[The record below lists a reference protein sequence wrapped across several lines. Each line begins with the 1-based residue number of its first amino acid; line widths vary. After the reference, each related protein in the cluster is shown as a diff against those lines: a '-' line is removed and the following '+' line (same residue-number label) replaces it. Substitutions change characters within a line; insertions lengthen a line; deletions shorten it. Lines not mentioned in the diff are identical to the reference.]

1 MHGSVTG
8 RFPFVLHPIAC
19 LCDMIQ
25 GLHRNSR
32 SSTAIGGETPSDMY
46 GTAKHGAGVE
56 QRDDDGGDD
65 VEQST
70 GTMPKGKAGFG
81 RGWMLSAM
89 SMLLLVVQGTMMS
102 VVLRYSRIQ
111 EGSMYLPSVS
121 VCLAEAIK
129 LSICIA
135 YLLIMGDTKIGKQL
149 PTHQKQIGDEDAK
162 LLTYRDWKGLIQ
174 DSVPMAL
181 PASMFVFQQV
191 LLIWSATYLDA
202 VTYQIFNQAFKLV
215 PTAIFARVLL
225 GQKLKPMQWMSL
237 PVLAFGVILIT
248 TNNNSSS
255 SSSSSSGVDG
265 NSVLWYAAMVACS
278 LAGLSSAFAGVYFE
292 KYVKGKLAGSLIR
305 RNLQL
310 GIYGVPF
317 SCIYAFMKDGQSI
330 RENGPL
336 SGFGQSAWGVVWLQ
350 VFGGFIIALVVKYC
364 DNILKNFALAGS
376 VILTVLVSIPLFN
389 QWPSSFF
396 LFGVTAVLLSVFMY
410 GGSMKVPK
418 QFNNIYISAR
428 KLAMEHPFKMLLMN
442 VLCGAGLFLVVMRN
456 SSLNSFT

>member
-1 MHGSVTG
+1 
-8 RFPFVLHPIAC
+8 
-19 LCDMIQ
+19 
-25 GLHRNSR
+25 
-32 SSTAIGGETPSDMY
+32 MY
-46 GTAKHGAGVE
+46 GTVKHASGLEQRDGVGEGEGVE
-56 QRDDDGGDD
+56 QDMSKM
-65 VEQST
+65 QST
-70 GTMPKGKAGFG
+70 GTVLKGRVGAG

-121 VCLAEAIK
+121 VCMAEMIK
-129 LSICIA
+129 LCICIA
-135 YLLIMGDTKIGKQL
+135 YLLIMGDTKNGKQL
-149 PTHQKQIGDEDAK
+149 PTHQKQSGEEDAHV
-162 LLTYRDWKGLIQ
+162 LTYRDWKALVI

-255 SSSSSSGVDG
+255 SSGSSEVDG
-265 NSVLWYAAMVACS
+265 NAVLWYAAMVACS

-317 SCIYAFMKDGQSI
+317 SCMYALIKDGQRI
-330 RENGPL
+330 REDGAL

-418 QFNNIYISAR
+418 QAHTLYISAT
-428 KLAMEHPFKMLLMN
+428 KLAVEHPFKMLLMN
-442 VLCGAGLFLVVMRN
+442 LLCGAGLFVVVIRN
-456 SSLNSFT
+456 SNINSFT